1 MSSTKLPPEKED
13 HIVDVSL
20 KQVAALFAALV
31 LCVIIAGSAIVLLRD
46 FSRYR
51 RQKATIEAIT
61 QLILTIQNL
70 EKGVLCKQ
78 KSSQK
83 TPGST

>member
-31 LCVIIAGSAIVLLRD
+31 LCVIMAGSIVVLLRD
-46 FSRYR
+46 YSRSR
-51 RQKATIEAIT
+51 RQKAAIEAIT
-61 QLILTIQNL
+61 QLILTLQ
-70 EKGVLCKQ
+70 KGALCKE
-78 KSSQK
+78 KSSPNPPK
-83 TPGST
+83 ST

>member
-46 FSRYR
+46 YSRSR

-61 QLILTIQNL
+61 QVILILQ
-70 EKGVLCKQ
+70 KGALCKQ
-78 KSSQK
+78 ESSQK
-83 TPGST
+83 TPDTP